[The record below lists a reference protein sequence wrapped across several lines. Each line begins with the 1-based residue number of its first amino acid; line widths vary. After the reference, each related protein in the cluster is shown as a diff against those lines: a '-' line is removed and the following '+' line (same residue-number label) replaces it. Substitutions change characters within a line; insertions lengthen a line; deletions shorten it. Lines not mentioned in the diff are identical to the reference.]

1 MPDHGSNLG
10 ARLVAIG
17 GMMLWGIVGLFVGAV
32 ILALCWEGL
41 AFWFMES
48 DAPATEPPPLP
59 QEAVESTGQ

>member
-1 MPDHGSNLG
+1 
-10 ARLVAIG
+10 
-17 GMMLWGIVGLFVGAV
+17 MLWGIVGLFVGAV